1 MCIFSKNFIH
11 PMVSKVQT
19 VYKVSYD
26 ISFSIV
32 GCLELEFTSQKVNI
46 ILQSACS
53 DNDGSTNL
61 KYFLAKQST
70 QNTSG

>member
-1 MCIFSKNFIH
+1 
-11 PMVSKVQT
+11 MVSKVQT

-26 ISFSIV
+26 ISLSIV

-46 ILQSACS
+46 ILQSACP

-61 KYFLAKQST
+61 NYFLA
-70 QNTSG
+70 

>member
-1 MCIFSKNFIH
+1 
-11 PMVSKVQT
+11 MVSKVQT

-46 ILQSACS
+46 ILQSACP

-61 KYFLAKQST
+61 NYFLA
-70 QNTSG
+70 

>member
-1 MCIFSKNFIH
+1 MCIFSTNVLY

-32 GCLELEFTSQKVNI
+32 GCLELEFTTQKVNI

>member
-1 MCIFSKNFIH
+1 
-11 PMVSKVQT
+11 MVSKVQT

-32 GCLELEFTSQKVNI
+32 GCIELEFTTQKVNI

-53 DNDGSTNL
+53 DNDGTNL
-61 KYFLAKQST
+61 KYFLAKHFT
-70 QNTSG
+70 QNTSGEEKLYLMNNN